1 MREAGFGRDE
11 LPLIRELIR
20 EPAVSLEAAKS
31 AAD

>member
-1 MREAGFGRDE
+1 MHEARFGRDE

-20 EPAVSLEAAKS
+20 EPTVSLEAAKS